1 MKEFRIARCLDI
13 SKNGIPVI
21 RKYAIF
27 KDGAPRHLIE
37 TDDEGREYFS
47 IPNWINNDPEMDD
60 FNYCISIK
68 KYMKYM
74 KYCFA
79 GKPKDMIESIR
90 RGYGDVICCYQSFLR
105 IDHVLYFLDRDYGES
120 LRKKTIEG
128 WKDAKFAYGLY
139 CDSISAYGLYCDDTI
154 SVNTSGQLEYGRQN
168 IYFDSVKD
176 AIELAT
182 KIAEEAYQKAFSL
195 AGLPWKRDA
204 EYLSFFN
211 DFNPLRRIIFSLLED
226 VHEEGDI
233 LKVRDDAS
241 LQKAISLFKIKQEVV
256 KEDNKK

>member
-47 IPNWINNDPEMDD
+47 VPNWINNDPEMDE

-128 WKDAKFAYGLY
+128 WKGAKFAYGLY
-139 CDSISAYGLYCDDTI
+139 CDSI
-154 SVNTSGQLEYGRQN
+154 SVNTSGQLEYGRQD

-182 KIAEEAYQKAFSL
+182 KIAEEAYRKAFSL
-195 AGLPWKRDA
+195 AGLPWKDDA
-204 EYLSFFN
+204 EYLSFI
-211 DFNPLRRIIFSLLED
+211 DGLNPLHRIVFSLLED
-226 VHEEGDI
+226 VYKEGDI
-233 LKVRDDAS
+233 LKFRDDAS
-241 LQKAISLFKIKQEVV
+241 IQKAISLFKIRQEVV
-256 KEDNKK
+256 KEDK

>member
-13 SKNGIPVI
+13 SKNGMPVI

-47 IPNWINNDPEMDD
+47 VPNWINNDPEMDD

-68 KYMKYM
+68 KYM

-105 IDHVLYFLDRDYGES
+105 IDRVLYFLDRDYGES

-139 CDSISAYGLYCDDTI
+139 CDSIS
-154 SVNTSGQLEYGRQN
+154 VNTCGQLEYGRPD

-195 AGLPWKRDA
+195 AGLPWKHDA

-211 DFNPLRRIIFSLLED
+211 GLNPLHRIIFSLLED

-256 KEDNKK
+256 KIE

>member
-1 MKEFRIARCLDI
+1 MKDFRIARCLDI

-47 IPNWINNDPEMDD
+47 VPNWINNDPEMDD

-68 KYMKYM
+68 KYM

-105 IDHVLYFLDRDYGES
+105 IDRVLYFLDRDYGES

-128 WKDAKFAYGLY
+128 WKDTKFAYGLY
-139 CDSISAYGLYCDDTI
+139 CDSIS
-154 SVNTSGQLEYGRQN
+154 VNTCGQLEYGRQN
-168 IYFDSVKD
+168 IYFDSAKD

-195 AGLPWKRDA
+195 AGLPWKHDA

-211 DFNPLRRIIFSLLED
+211 DFNPLHRIIFSLLED
-226 VHEEGDI
+226 VYKEGDI

-256 KEDNKK
+256 KIE

>member
-47 IPNWINNDPEMDD
+47 IPNWINNDPEMDE

-120 LRKKTIEG
+120 LRKKTIES

-139 CDSISAYGLYCDDTI
+139 CDSIS
-154 SVNTSGQLEYGRQN
+154 VNTCGQLEYGRPDA
-168 IYFDSVKD
+168 YFDSVKD

-195 AGLPWKRDA
+195 AGLPWKYDA
-204 EYLSFFN
+204 EYLSFF
-211 DFNPLRRIIFSLLED
+211 DDLENPLYRIIFSLLED
-226 VHEEGDI
+226 VHEEGDTLI
-233 LKVRDDAS
+233 LRDDAS

-256 KEDNKK
+256 KIE

>member
-47 IPNWINNDPEMDD
+47 VPNWINNDPEMDE

-120 LRKKTIEG
+120 LRKKTIES

-139 CDSISAYGLYCDDTI
+139 CDSISAYGLYCDSI
-154 SVNTSGQLEYGRQN
+154 SVNTCGQLEYGRQN
-168 IYFDSVKD
+168 IYFDSAKD

-182 KIAEEAYQKAFSL
+182 KIAEEAYQKAFRL

-256 KEDNKK
+256 KEDNK

>member
-47 IPNWINNDPEMDD
+47 VPNWINNDPEMDD

-68 KYMKYM
+68 KYM

-105 IDHVLYFLDRDYGES
+105 IDRVLYFLDRDYGES

-128 WKDAKFAYGLY
+128 WKDTKFAYGLY
-139 CDSISAYGLYCDDTI
+139 CDSIS
-154 SVNTSGQLEYGRQN
+154 VNTCGQLEYGRQN
-168 IYFDSVKD
+168 IYFDSAKD

-195 AGLPWKRDA
+195 AGLPWKHDA

-211 DFNPLRRIIFSLLED
+211 GLNPLHRIIFSLLED
-226 VHEEGDI
+226 VYKEGDI

-241 LQKAISLFKIKQEVV
+241 IQKAISLFKIKQEVV
-256 KEDNKK
+256 KIE

>member
-27 KDGAPRHLIE
+27 KDGTPRCIIE
-37 TDDEGREYFS
+37 TDDEGREYFD
-47 IPNWINNDPEMDD
+47 IQNWIQSEPEMDE
-60 FNYCISIK
+60 FNYRDSLR
-68 KYMKYM
+68 KYMKYS
-74 KYCFA
+74 FS
-79 GKPKDMIESIR
+79 GKPADMIESIR
-90 RGYGDVICCYQSFLR
+90 RGYGDVISVMRLFGR
-105 IDHVLYFLDRDYGES
+105 IESVRYFLDRDYGES

-128 WKDAKFAYGLY
+128 WKDTKFAYGLY
-139 CDSISAYGLYCDDTI
+139 CDSIS
-154 SVNTSGQLEYGRQN
+154 VNTCGQLEYGRQN
-168 IYFDSVKD
+168 IYFDSAKD

-195 AGLPWKRDA
+195 AGLPWKHDA

-211 DFNPLRRIIFSLLED
+211 GLNPLHRIIFSLLED

-256 KEDNKK
+256 KIE

>member
-1 MKEFRIARCLDI
+1 MKEFRIAKCLDDYRAEV
-13 SKNGIPVI
+13 PVI

-27 KDGAPRHLIE
+27 KDGTPRRIIE

-47 IPNWINNDPEMDD
+47 VPNWINNDPEMDD
-60 FNYCISIK
+60 FNYCNNIK
-68 KYMKYM
+68 KYMKHS
-74 KYCFA
+74 FL

-90 RGYGDVICCYQSFLR
+90 KRYGDVICHGFLR
-105 IDHVLYFLDRDYGES
+105 TDRVLYFLDRDYGES

-128 WKDAKFAYGLY
+128 WKKAKFAYGLY
-139 CDSISAYGLYCDDTI
+139 CDSIS
-154 SVNTSGQLEYGRQN
+154 VNTCGQLEYGRPD

-195 AGLPWKRDA
+195 AGLPWKHDA
-204 EYLSFFN
+204 EYLSFF
-211 DFNPLRRIIFSLLED
+211 DDLKNPLYRIIFSLLED

-233 LKVRDDAS
+233 LKFRDDAS
-241 LQKAISLFKIKQEVV
+241 LQKAISLFKIRQEVV
-256 KEDNKK
+256 EEDK

>member
-1 MKEFRIARCLDI
+1 MKEFRIAKCLDN

-27 KDGAPRHLIE
+27 KDGAPRHIIE

-60 FNYCISIK
+60 FNYCNSIK
-68 KYMKYM
+68 KYMKYS
-74 KYCFA
+74 FS

-90 RGYGDVICCYQSFLR
+90 KRYGDVICCYQSFLR
-105 IDHVLYFLDRDYGES
+105 IDRVLYFLDRDYGES

-128 WKDAKFAYGLY
+128 WKKAKFAYGLY
-139 CDSISAYGLYCDDTI
+139 CDSIS
-154 SVNTSGQLEYGRQN
+154 VNTCGQLEYGRQN

-211 DFNPLRRIIFSLLED
+211 DFNPLHRIIFSLLED
-226 VHEEGDI
+226 VYKEGDTLI
-233 LKVRDDAS
+233 LRDDAS

-256 KEDNKK
+256 KEDNK

>member
-13 SKNGIPVI
+13 DKNGIPVI

-47 IPNWINNDPEMDD
+47 VPNWINNDPEMDE

-139 CDSISAYGLYCDDTI
+139 CDSIS
-154 SVNTSGQLEYGRQN
+154 VNTCGQLEYGGQN
-168 IYFDSVKD
+168 IYFDSAKD

-211 DFNPLRRIIFSLLED
+211 DLNPLHRIIFSLLED
-226 VHEEGDI
+226 VYEEGDI

>member
-27 KDGAPRHLIE
+27 KDGTPRRIIE

-47 IPNWINNDPEMDD
+47 VPNWINNDPEMDD
-60 FNYCISIK
+60 FNYCNSIK
-68 KYMKYM
+68 KYMKHS
-74 KYCFA
+74 FS
-79 GKPKDMIESIR
+79 GKPKDMIESVR
-90 RGYGDVICCYQSFLR
+90 KRYGDVICRDFLR
-105 IDHVLYFLDRDYGES
+105 IERVLYFLDRDYGES
-120 LRKKTIEG
+120 LRQKTIEG

-139 CDSISAYGLYCDDTI
+139 CDSIS
-154 SVNTSGQLEYGRQN
+154 VNTCGQLEYGRPD

-182 KIAEEAYQKAFSL
+182 KIAEEAYQKAFNL
-195 AGLPWKRDA
+195 AGLQWKYDA
-204 EYLSFFN
+204 EYLSFF
-211 DFNPLRRIIFSLLED
+211 DDLKNPLVRIIFSLLED

-233 LKVRDDAS
+233 LILRDDAS
-241 LQKAISLFKIKQEVV
+241 LQKAISLFKIRQEVV
-256 KEDNKK
+256 EEDK